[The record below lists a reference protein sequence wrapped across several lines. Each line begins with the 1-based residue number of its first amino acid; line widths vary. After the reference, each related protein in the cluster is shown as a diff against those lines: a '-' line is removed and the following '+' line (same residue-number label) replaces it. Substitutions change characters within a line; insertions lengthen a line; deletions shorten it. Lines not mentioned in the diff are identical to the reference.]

1 VISEI
6 DVDDTLLKEL
16 LRVVDDTVLDETLA
30 VAQAGAE
37 P

>member
-6 DVDDTLLKEL
+6 DVVDTLLKEL
-16 LRVVDDTVLDETLA
+16 LSVADDAVLEETLA